1 MLDEVSDI
9 AAFATNGTAHHGSS
23 KVQEPAGNRS
33 PRVDWD
39 AGKLSAQ
46 GLCVREERRGKAC
59 DVNDCEAARPAGRGR
74 EASWQHTPQA
84 ALWRSC
90 SSNPQRSTPLTLRA
104 GKRKPDHEGL
114 RAVRLAALLA
124 CMICAILPEVSAQE
138 FFNPMYQFEGQVLS
152 LCNDLPTKVYDENG
166 VQVDQLYAVGCTEP
180 FIEPQV
186 VTTGQGRL
194 KACTHDSKS
203 YYHCPGTTPGGCS
216 CFGSCLPNI
225 GFPPE
230 CLDVV
235 FALEDTWGYLGIYIH
250 HGPGAVGQHLPFP
263 NDIFPAYHL
272 FYKLTVSYGD
282 LDLLGTL
289 SNCTWVSVSVGSG
302 DPEEASVDKV
312 CNILPA
318 SLPGEWGSTENAPY
332 HVRYKQYLESNFIKK
347 KSLEISGRWEQLDR
361 LIRLVQ
367 YKARWNENSNRI
379 RSPVYNKLTYDKSPN
394 ELMLIEIYNLIDVNV
409 PRVIARTER

>member
-1 MLDEVSDI
+1 M
-9 AAFATNGTAHHGSS
+9 
-23 KVQEPAGNRS
+23 
-33 PRVDWD
+33 
-39 AGKLSAQ
+39 
-46 GLCVREERRGKAC
+46 
-59 DVNDCEAARPAGRGR
+59 
-74 EASWQHTPQA
+74 
-84 ALWRSC
+84 
-90 SSNPQRSTPLTLRA
+90 
-104 GKRKPDHEGL
+104 
-114 RAVRLAALLA
+114 
-124 CMICAILPEVSAQE
+124 
-138 FFNPMYQFEGQVLS
+138 
-152 LCNDLPTKVYDENG
+152 
-166 VQVDQLYAVGCTEP
+166 
-180 FIEPQV
+180 
-186 VTTGQGRL
+186 
-194 KACTHDSKS
+194 
-203 YYHCPGTTPGGCS
+203 
-216 CFGSCLPNI
+216 
-225 GFPPE
+225 
-230 CLDVV
+230 
-235 FALEDTWGYLGIYIH
+235 
-250 HGPGAVGQHLPFP
+250 PFP